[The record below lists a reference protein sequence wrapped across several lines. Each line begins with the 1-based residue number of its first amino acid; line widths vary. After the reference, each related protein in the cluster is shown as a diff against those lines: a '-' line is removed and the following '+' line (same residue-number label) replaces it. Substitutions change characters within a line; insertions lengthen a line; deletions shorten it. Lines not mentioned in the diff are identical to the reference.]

1 MVVMNSAGMSRAG
14 ISLRAGLLLGSALV
28 LTYLRPLPAW
38 SQSTFGILGQPVLT
52 LHPTESQTSE
62 ARLGVVEQRLQ
73 GILSRASTPDLVVEV
88 EGDETQAQIRLNNE
102 LLIEVLP
109 VDAEANSTTQVD
121 AIARLWGQ
129 QLQGLFN
136 QAAVQRSLFRA
147 AGLPETLTWG
157 GQTYRLADDAIP
169 DLGRFVTDGTR
180 VADQV
185 IYWEISAQDLGSLS
199 HSGVPPSPESAPPEV
214 FVLNRY
220 REFLVYRSQ

>member
-1 MVVMNSAGMSRAG
+1 MVVMNSIG
-14 ISLRAGLLLGSALV
+14 ISFADLSLRVGSLLGSLVV
-28 LTYLRPLPAW
+28 LTCLEPLPAW

-52 LHPTESQTSE
+52 LHPTDTQTSE

-73 GILSRASTPDLVVEV
+73 RILNRSSPPDLVVEV

-129 QLQGLFN
+129 QLQGILN

-147 AGLPETLTWG
+147 IGLPETLTWG
-157 GQTYRLADDAIP
+157 GQVYRLADDDIP

-199 HSGVPPSPESAPPEV
+199 HSGVPASPASAPPEV

-220 REFLVYRSQ
+220 RQFLVYRSQ